1 MYILAMV
8 VYMENVI
15 RRYDGL
21 DKTVIITK
29 PYILC
34 QIGKI
39 SNHLSQT
46 IYPIYAHI
54 AHTIDMMVCQVSS
67 VFRRKMRRKMRGNIK
82 RYQLSLLAI
91 YPYTHIH
98 WIHGLTI

>member
-1 MYILAMV
+1 MYILVMV

-39 SNHLSQT
+39 SNHISQT
-46 IYPIYAHI
+46 IYAHI
-54 AHTIDMMVCQVSS
+54 AHIMYMMVCQVFF
-67 VFRRKMRRKMRGNIK
+67 VYRPKMAAQNAAVYRDTP
-82 RYQLSLLAI
+82 LHLLAYI
-91 YPYTHIH
+91 KPYKGYK
-98 WIHGLTI
+98 GLMV

>member
-29 PYILC
+29 PYIQC

-39 SNHLSQT
+39 SNHISQT
-46 IYPIYAHI
+46 IYAHI
-54 AHTIDMMVCQVSS
+54 AHIMYMMVCQVFF
-67 VFRRKMRRKMRGNIK
+67 VYRPKMAAQNGRVHKG
-82 RYQLSLLAI
+82 
-91 YPYTHIH
+91 YPYTYWYYTNHIKD
-98 WIHGLTI
+98 IKVCMV